1 MVIVYCEN
9 RIAPDKQEEYLE
21 KVRATGVVEKSNQ
34 ETGNI
39 SYELVCSAVE
49 PGKMLIVERWESR
62 KHMPGHLRSAH
73 FAALS
78 HTRVSNIV
86 FMALMVLTAAVTVY
100 NLVVC

>member
-9 RIAPDKQEEYLE
+9 RIAPEKQEEYLE

-78 HTRVSNIV
+78 KLNKEYGVTSDVK
-86 FMALMVLTAAVTVY
+86 MYTAEE
-100 NLVVC
+100 LG

>member
-9 RIAPDKQEEYLE
+9 RIEPGKQEAYLE
-21 KVRATGVVEKSNQ
+21 KLRAAGVVEKSNQ

-62 KHMPGHLRSAH
+62 KYLPGHLRSAH

-78 HTRVSNIV
+78 RMNKEFGVSSDV
-86 FMALMVLTAAVTVY
+86 KMYTAEE
-100 NLVVC
+100 LG